1 MCESERC
8 SETRRAFL
16 SHAGLALGLLIPMG
30 LTPANQASGETQTQ
44 PPTRVLDR
52 PGFDHEP
59 AKFRL
64 HETLEIDSYLAR
76 PHREG
81 RFPAVLVLPGNL
93 ISEEYIPNTC
103 AALALAGFVG
113 LAPNIYHPV
122 PPGTGPRDGAA
133 ISQSMANHPEADHL
147 RDIDAALDYLSTL
160 TYVSGRTAAL
170 GFCHGGRL
178 ALLMANRR
186 RELDAVVAFHPGPV
200 RPAELSRIA
209 VPVQIHHG
217 TADTSV
223 KYAESEALHSSLKQL
238 HVQSELW
245 SYEGAEHGFL
255 AYTRPFYRA
264 DDAQRAWNRTIDF
277 LRAHLAQAQPAA
289 SAKNG

>member
-1 MCESERC
+1 MCDSERWG
-8 SETRRAFL
+8 ETRRAFIA
-16 SHAGLALGLLIPMG
+16 HAGLTLGVLVPFG
-30 LTPANQASGETQTQ
+30 LVPKQETSGGTQAQ
-44 PPTRVLDR
+44 PSTRVLDR
-52 PGFDHEP
+52 SGFDHEL
-59 AKFRL
+59 AKFRI
-64 HETLEIDSYLAR
+64 HEALEIDSYLAR

-113 LAPNIYHPV
+113 VAPNIYHPV
-122 PPGTGPRDGAA
+122 PPGTSPRDGAA
-133 ISQSMANHPEADHL
+133 ISRSMANHSEADQL
-147 RDIDAALDYLSTL
+147 RDIDAALDYLTSL
-160 TYVSGRTAAL
+160 AFVSGRIAAL

-200 RPAELSRIA
+200 RQEELSRVG

-223 KYAESEALHSSLKQL
+223 KYAESEALHALLKRL
-238 HVQSELW
+238 HVPSELW
-245 SYEGAEHGFL
+245 SYAGAEHGFL
-255 AYTRPFYRA
+255 AYTRPFYQA
-264 DDAQRAWNRTIDF
+264 DHAQLAWNRAIDF
-277 LRAHLAQAQPAA
+277 LRDHTRA
-289 SAKNG
+289 

>member
-1 MCESERC
+1 MCDSERC
-8 SETRRAFL
+8 SETRRAFI
-16 SHAGLALGLLIPMG
+16 SHAGLALGLLIPLG
-30 LTPANQASGETQTQ
+30 LVPKRQTSGETQAQ

-52 PGFDHEP
+52 PGFDHEV

-64 HETLEIDSYLAR
+64 HEALEIDSYLAH

-103 AALALAGFVG
+103 AALALVGFVG

-122 PPGTGPRDGAA
+122 PSGTNPRDGAT
-133 ISQSMANHPEADHL
+133 ISRSMKNHPEADQL
-147 RDIDAALDYLSTL
+147 RDIDAALDFLSTL
-160 TYVSGRTAAL
+160 TFVSGRIAAL

-186 RELDAVVAFHPGPV
+186 RELDAIVAFHPGPV
-200 RPAELSRIA
+200 PQEELNRVA

-223 KYAESEALHSSLKQL
+223 KYAESEALHASLTRL
-238 HVQSELW
+238 HVPSELW

-255 AYTRPFYRA
+255 AYTRPFYQA
-264 DDAQRAWNRTIDF
+264 DSAQRAWSRTIDF
-277 LRAHLAQAQPAA
+277 LRSHLMQEP
-289 SAKNG
+289 SAGG

>member
-1 MCESERC
+1 MCDSESC
-8 SETRRAFL
+8 NETRRTFI
-16 SHAGLALGLLIPMG
+16 SHAGVALGLLIPIG
-30 LTPANQASGETQTQ
+30 SVPKQQISGETQTQ
-44 PPTRVLDR
+44 PPTRVSDR
-52 PGFDHEP
+52 PGFDHEV
-59 AKFRL
+59 AKIRI
-64 HETLEIDSYLAR
+64 HDGLEIDSYLAR

-122 PPGTGPRDGAA
+122 PSGTSPRDGAT
-133 ISQSMANHPEADHL
+133 ISRAMTNHPEADQL
-147 RDIDAALDYLSTL
+147 RDIDAALDSLSTL
-160 TYVSGRTAAL
+160 TFLTGRIAAL

-186 RELDAVVAFHPGPV
+186 RELDAVVAFHPAPV
-200 RPAELSRIA
+200 RQEELNRVA

-223 KYAESEALHSSLKQL
+223 KYAESEALHSLLNRL
-238 HVQSELW
+238 HIRNELW
-245 SYEGAEHGFL
+245 SYEGTEHGFL
-255 AYTRPFYRA
+255 AYTRPFYQA
-264 DDAQRAWNRTIDF
+264 DNAQLAWNRSIDF
-277 LRAHLAQAQPAA
+277 LRAH
-289 SAKNG
+289 SGE

>member
-1 MCESERC
+1 MCDLENC
-8 SETRRAFL
+8 DETRRTFI
-16 SHAGLALGLLIPMG
+16 SRAGLALGLVIPIG
-30 LTPANQASGETQTQ
+30 LVPKRQISGETQAQ
-44 PPTRVLDR
+44 PQTRVLDR
-52 PGFDHEP
+52 PGFDHEV
-59 AKFRL
+59 AKIRI
-64 HETLEIDSYLAR
+64 HEGLEMDSYLAR

-81 RFPAVLVLPGNL
+81 RFPAALVIPGNL

-122 PPGTGPRDGAA
+122 PSGTSPRDGETVSRA
-133 ISQSMANHPEADHL
+133 MTNHPEADQL
-147 RDIDAALDYLSTL
+147 RDMDAALDFLSTL
-160 TYVSGRTAAL
+160 TFFSGRTAIL

-200 RPAELSRIA
+200 RPEELNRIA
-209 VPVQIHHG
+209 APVQIHHG

-223 KYAESEALHSSLKQL
+223 KYAESEALHASLNRL
-238 HVQSELW
+238 HVQNELW

-255 AYTRPFYRA
+255 AYTRPFYQA
-264 DDAQRAWNRTIDF
+264 ENAQLAWSRCVDF
-277 LRAHLAQAQPAA
+277 LHMHCGEGRTSP
-289 SAKNG
+289 